1 MAGSGSPTSARVGA
15 GSFATKILAD
25 AGADVIKIES
35 RSSLDGLRLA
45 APFAGGVRG
54 VNRSGYFADR
64 NSSKRSITINLKTA
78 EGRELARRLVAVSD
92 VVTNNFTPG
101 VMERF
106 GLGYEAVREV
116 NPQVIY
122 LAMSMQGD
130 DGPARNYLGYGI
142 TIGALTGFQHLTGA
156 PGRVPIG
163 TNTNYPDHIPNPAH
177 AAFAVLAALR
187 HRRRTGEGQYI
198 DLAQTESTIA
208 VLGPA
213 MIEAALTDG
222 ADRPTRPGDAGGPM
236 ANAHR
241 WRAPHGVYQCTG
253 EDRWVAVSVHE
264 DRQWAALR
272 EVLRLDPAALEPGWD
287 TMAGRHRDRDR
298 VDALIAAA
306 ARGWDA
312 RKMTAALLDAG
323 VPCAPVQDAAE
334 VVADPAAS
342 LARALGPAAAR
353 RDGREPLQHAAL
365 SAERDAG
372 HDPLRGAATRRAHRG
387 DLPETCSAWRT
398 RRSRDYRP
406 TACSADGRK

>member
-1 MAGSGSPTSARVGA
+1 VSVLGRFRVADFCWVGA

-35 RSSLDGLRLA
+35 RASLDGLRLA

-64 NSSKRSITINLKTA
+64 NSSKRSITINLQTA

-106 GLGYEAVREV
+106 GLGYETVREV

-222 ADRPTRPGDAGGPM
+222 ADEPTRPGDAGGPM

-334 VVADPAAS
+334 VVADPQLAWRGHWVRPPHVEMGAS
-342 LARALGPAAAR
+342 LYNMPPYR
-353 RDGREPLQHAAL
+353 L
-365 SAERDAG
+365 SATPVTIRSAAPRLGEHTEEICRDVLGLADAEIER
-372 HDPLRGAATRRAHRG
+372 LQ
-387 DLPETCSAWRT
+387 
-398 RRSRDYRP
+398 
-406 TACSADGRK
+406 ADGVLS

>member
-1 MAGSGSPTSARVGA
+1 MSVLGGLRVADFCWVGA

-25 AGADVIKIES
+25 AGADVIKVES
-35 RSSLDGLRLA
+35 GTSLDGLRLA

-64 NSSKRSITINLKTA
+64 NSSKRSITINLKTV
-78 EGRELARRLVAVSD
+78 EGRALARRLVAVSD

-106 GLGYEAVREV
+106 GLGYDAVREV
-116 NPQVIY
+116 NPQAIY

-142 TIGALTGFQHLTGA
+142 TIGALTGFQYLTGA

-208 VLGPA
+208 ALGPA
-213 MIEAALTDG
+213 MIEAALTER
-222 ADRPTRPGDAGGPM
+222 ADEPARPGDAGGPV

-241 WRAPHGVYQCTG
+241 WRAPHGVYQCAG
-253 EDRWVAVSVHE
+253 EDRWVAVSVHDE
-264 DRQWAALR
+264 GQWSALR
-272 EVLRLDPAALEPGWD
+272 EVLRLDPGALEPGWD
-287 TMAGRHRDRDR
+287 TMAGRHRDRERLDG
-298 VDALIAAA
+298 LIAAA
-306 ARGWDA
+306 VRGRDA
-312 RKMTAALLDAG
+312 RAVTSALLGAG
-323 VPCAPVQDAAE
+323 VPCAPLQDARE
-334 VVADPAAS
+334 VVADPQLAWRGHWARPPHAEMGES
-342 LARALGPAAAR
+342 LYNMPPYR
-353 RDGREPLQHAAL
+353 L
-365 SAERDAG
+365 SATPVTIRSAAPRLGQHTEEICRDVLGLADAEIER
-372 HDPLRGAATRRAHRG
+372 LR
-387 DLPETCSAWRT
+387 
-398 RRSRDYRP
+398 
-406 TACSADGRK
+406 ADGVLS